1 MLLES
6 VQKMLVDNSDF
17 SVIFVD
23 KDFHFHC
30 LLLSSFVFVDG
41 YIVAGGELQTNHQ
54 CCRKVMLIRH
64 LRRKVLIYNI

>member
-23 KDFHFHC
+23 KDYHFHC
-30 LLLSSFVFVDG
+30 LLLSSFVFVDD
-41 YIVAGGELQTNHQ
+41 YIVAGG
-54 CCRKVMLIRH
+54 KS
-64 LRRKVLIYNI
+64 

>member
-23 KDFHFHC
+23 KDLHFHC

-41 YIVAGGELQTNHQ
+41 YIVAGGKL
-54 CCRKVMLIRH
+54 
-64 LRRKVLIYNI
+64 